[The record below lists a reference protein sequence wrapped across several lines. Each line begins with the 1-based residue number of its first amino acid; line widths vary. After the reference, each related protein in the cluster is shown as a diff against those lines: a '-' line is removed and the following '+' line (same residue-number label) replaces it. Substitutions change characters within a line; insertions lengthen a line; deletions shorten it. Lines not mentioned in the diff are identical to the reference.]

1 MIRTIGA
8 TFLLTLAAAMPAQE
22 AVAQDILGGA
32 LLGAGAGAIIG
43 GATTGRSRGVAIGA
57 VIGAG
62 AGAAI
67 AAQGQQR
74 RAGYY
79 WYEGRC
85 WLRHPNGSYQR
96 VSTRYC
102 G

>member
-8 TFLLTLAAAMPAQE
+8 TLLLTLATAMPVQQA
-22 AVAQDILGGA
+22 AAQDISGRRVAWRRGGSPDRRRRDRPRR
-32 LLGAGAGAIIG
+32 GA
-43 GATTGRSRGVAIGA
+43 AIGA

-67 AAQGQQR
+67 AAQGEQR
-74 RAGYY
+74 RSGYY

-96 VSTRYC
+96 VSARYC